1 MAAEVAIRELTAQAC
16 PSCGGNDSAPCLQA
30 PDRFHMRNIVYQL
43 VRCSECSLVWLKDPP
58 QPGQM
63 SEHYGAD
70 YHKLITTSGE
80 VDLSQRWHSQRRQV
94 LKMLSKGALLDV
106 GCSSGAFLRSLKDTG
121 IDLYGIE
128 ISPEEAR
135 RAELGSGAR
144 VFAGEILDAR
154 FSPASF
160 DIITCFHVL
169 EHVHEVV
176 RVLERLTEWLKPG
189 GWLYILVP
197 NIEATEAR
205 IFGSHWYGLELPRHL
220 YHFSPS
226 SLSRLL
232 HSVGLNEVVLRT
244 PADCYVEKS
253 IRYLVDT
260 MLVASGSARPSLAAS
275 PEVRNIPW
283 RVLRK
288 GFRLGLLWPFRKM
301 AASSGHGAAIEAIFQ
316 KPELTSS
323 SSSLS

>member
-1 MAAEVAIRELTAQAC
+1 LTTEVALSELTAQSC

-30 PDRFHMRNIVYQL
+30 PDRFHMRDITYQL
-43 VRCSECSLVWLKDPP
+43 VRCSDCSLVWLQDPP
-58 QPGQM
+58 KPEQM

-80 VDLSQRWHSQRRQV
+80 VDLSQRWRSQRQQV
-94 LKMLSKGALLDV
+94 LKMLNKGALLDV
-106 GCSSGAFLRSLKDTG
+106 GCSSGAFLRSLKDTA

-144 VFAGEILDAR
+144 VFAGEILNAK
-154 FSPASF
+154 FSPGTF

-169 EHVHEVV
+169 EHVHDVV

-189 GWLYILVP
+189 GSLYILVP
-197 NIEATEAR
+197 NIEAAEAR

-232 HSVGLNEVVLRT
+232 RSVGLSEVVLRT
-244 PADCYVEKS
+244 LPDCYVEKS

-260 MLVASGSARPSLAAS
+260 MLVASGSPRPSLAAS
-275 PEVRNIPW
+275 AAIRNIPW

-288 GFRLGLLWPFRKM
+288 AFRLGLLWPFRQM

-316 KPELTSS
+316 KPALTS
-323 SSSLS
+323 